1 MAHSEPSQPA
11 PVRKTRQQQNTQNTK
26 NEWMASRY
34 SIHSECHKTF
44 FYISLLWPATY
55 KNDMK
60 RHQRRRI
67 FIYTARS
74 AFCTRWNIGT
84 NTNDKKIWK
93 RQLFLTWIRFF
104 QFFRETSFQRW
115 ISWFS
120 STLCAIHFGIRTWS
134 VLICFQAQEPHEMS
148 QDSAWIWSSLVQ
160 FQTLQQAHAHTSSSR
175 ANWRQLKQLHALLQ
189 RFIYA
194 LLSSHL

>member
-26 NEWMASRY
+26 NEWMAFRY

-120 STLCAIHFGIRTWS
+120 SALCAIHFGIRPRRMM
-134 VLICFQAQEPHEMS
+134 EKN
-148 QDSAWIWSSLVQ
+148 SANQVREVFSFVFKRKSLMRWARTQ
-160 FQTLQQAHAHTSSSR
+160 NRFE
-175 ANWRQLKQLHALLQ
+175 ALL
-189 RFIYA
+189 FSFKPCNK
-194 LLSSHL
+194 LCTHKF